1 MKMRK
6 LFAGLA
12 AAATLLSGLALG
24 AGAANAAETPKLP
37 YQPLTGKQVDQ
48 AGKVTEN
55 ATFKFTSEEARQWG
69 VGNNRVIEAYKL
81 ADYYQYVDSNDNAV
95 FGVETADA
103 AKNGV
108 KDGLTTALKEYP
120 SAADPV
126 AIPADGTDL
135 FAWALQNGYLD
146 QSATKPWANTDGSNP
161 ATASTTRK
169 FADALNAALAKN
181 AKLLGDPTELSVANG
196 KLAAFSKDGT
206 SYTAELP
213 AGIYLFLDAT
223 KSEENGAGSA
233 SDKDKNWIQNGKE
246 NDADSFGQVVV
257 NSAPIILASGHL
269 TAGDNGENYLYPLG
283 DLAQGDNTVAFKNHV
298 TPVTKT
304 VDDTDKTVSTG
315 QTVRYTL
322 STELPLTTGYD
333 PATYTF
339 TLQDFPGVGQTVN
352 LAGFDKAN
360 AENTDPNADLS
371 KPDTLRN
378 NAGAYTVKVVDGDTV
393 VKELVEGTD
402 FDLTTS
408 AANNGKEIV
417 GAADK
422 AAWFTLNFSKLI
434 NSADYNTTPLWGKKV
449 VVEYAAKITA
459 VKAATADDP
468 NSAVKNTV
476 EVNDNN
482 AVAQH
487 GTKLT
492 LGQFAFTKTDAQGN
506 ATADING
513 ATFVIKPYEKTKGNT
528 AVGTPDPDLPGVDV
542 NRDGKIDEDD
552 VDHVLTPRT
561 GEGVNTSDSRAIE
574 ATGKNGVVTFTG
586 LADGTY
592 EVNETRAPEGFLG
605 GAVSVRFVVVIKGG
619 KAVEFRGTDLWGLA
633 PSAPNDGKDSEI
645 TDYAVKNVRNV
656 TELPKTGAAGI
667 AFFTLIGVLLASV
680 AALVYVKSRSTRR
693 ALHA

>member
-1 MKMRK
+1 MQMRK
-6 LFAGLA
+6 LFAGVA
-12 AAATLLSGLALG
+12 ALATLLGGLALG
-24 AGAANAAETPKLP
+24 ASTANAVDTPKLP
-37 YQPLTGKQVDQ
+37 YQPLTDQQVDQ

-69 VGNNRVIEAYKL
+69 AGNNRVIEAYKI
-81 ADYYQYVDSNDNAV
+81 ADYYQYVDANGNAI
-95 FGVETADA
+95 FGVQTADA

-126 AIPADGTDL
+126 AIPTDGTDL
-135 FAWALQNGYLD
+135 LAWALQNGYLD
-146 QSATKPWANTDGSNP
+146 QSADKPWANTDDSNP
-161 ATASTTRK
+161 VTDSTTRK
-169 FADALNAALAKN
+169 FADALNTALANN
-181 AKLLGDPTELSVANG
+181 ANLLGAPTELSVANG
-196 KLAAFSKDGT
+196 KLNAFSKDGT
-206 SYTAELP
+206 SYTADLP
-213 AGIYLFLDAT
+213 AGIYLFLDVT

-269 TAGDNGENYLYPLG
+269 TAGDKGEKYLYPLG

-304 VDDTDKTVSTG
+304 VDDSDNTVSTG

-322 STELPLTTGYD
+322 SSELPLTTGYD

-360 AENTDPNADLS
+360 AENPTADLTN
-371 KPDTLRN
+371 PDTLRN
-378 NAGAYTVKVVDGDTV
+378 NAGAYTVKVYDGDKV
-393 VKELVEGTD
+393 VKTLVEGTD

-408 AANNGKEIV
+408 AENNGKEIV

-434 NSADYNTTPLWGKKV
+434 NSKDYNTTPLWGKKV

-459 VKAATADDP
+459 VKATTADDP

-506 ATADING
+506 ATAAING

-542 NRDGKIDEDD
+542 NRDGKINEDD

-592 EVNETRAPEGFLG
+592 EVTETRAPEGFLG

-619 KAVEFRGTDLWGLA
+619 KAVEFKGADAWGLA
-633 PSAPNDGKDSEI
+633 PTAPNDGQDSEI

-667 AFFTLIGVLLASV
+667 AMFGVIAALLAGASV
-680 AALVYVKSRSTRR
+680 TVYMKSRATKR
-693 ALHA
+693 ALRA